1 MQLRSGDM
9 RPGHETTQEQ
19 TYRNVFPTFDE
30 LIGMDGH
37 EEEDFVEWEKFLD
50 DMPIPVHEV
59 NRQRLGSNEAREGGV
74 DRTMDQDR
82 SPRMPHGNLSYQP
95 TKLQRTESL
104 PENRRRQPM
113 PERRIVD
120 RQMSFP
126 MARSC
131 SREDGTIFRM
141 NSGSLSHGPAYK
153 AAQSKL
159 DNVALQ
165 RSDSGTP
172 LVRPSTVTKL
182 QACPQQLNQF
192 VVSIVLTGFCITIR
206 CNRELRRRL
215 PFLCNARILLVREMA
230 RPASR

>member
-1 MQLRSGDM
+1 M

-19 TYRNVFPTFDE
+19 TYRNAFPTFDE

-37 EEEDFVEWEKFLD
+37 EEDFVEWENFLD

-59 NRQRLGSNEAREGGV
+59 DRQRLGSNQAHEGGV
-74 DRTMDQDR
+74 DRTMDQDP
-82 SPRMPHGNLSYQP
+82 SPRMPHGHLSYQP

-104 PENRRRQPM
+104 PENRRRLSM

-126 MARSC
+126 LARSY

-159 DNVALQ
+159 DNNVLQ

-172 LVRPSTVTKL
+172 LVRLPAITNL
-182 QACPQQLNQF
+182 LACPQQPNQF
-192 VVSIVLTGFCITIR
+192 VVSIMLTGLCTTIR
-206 CNRELRRRL
+206 CNRESRRRL
-215 PFLCNARILLVREMA
+215 PFLCNARILSVREMA
-230 RPASR
+230 RPTSR